1 MGLLAATPAS
11 AAPVAGI
18 PPLVITEIVADNPGD
33 DNFEYF
39 EVHNTTA
46 DAIDLATAASPSPI
60 RTSTPPTA
68 AATCRLPSTVT

>member
-39 EVHNTTA
+39 EVHNTTT
-46 DAIDLATAASPSPI
+46 DAIDLATAASPSPFP
-60 RTSTPPTA
+60 TSTPPTVLR
-68 AATCRLPSTVT
+68 TCRCLSRVT